1 MVRVS
6 EFDKVFNDAQR
17 QGRISFYLTGRG
29 EEACSVA
36 SAAALSDT
44 DFILPQYRELGAAFW
59 RGFTFEDTAN
69 QLCANGLDPAK
80 GRQLPLHIGDK
91 NKYFFY
97 VKSTLGTQCPHAVG
111 AAQARPATSSAATA
125 TSSATATA
133 ATATSSAVTTSTA
146 TTSTATSTA
155 PAAQA
160 LKLMGRRSVALTY
173 FGEGCASEGDIPS
186 ALNIAAVHGTPTIFF
201 CRNNG
206 YAISTSVRDQYSG
219 DGVAPRGVAFGMPA
233 IRVDGNDPFAVYAAV
248 RRARQIAVEEGKP
261 SIIEAA
267 DEGTEPSP
275 SPYSPSP
282 CLRLALALHP
292 HPAPHQAMTYRIG
305 AHSTSD
311 DDSKSRSWL
320 KVPSAVSAHSGR
332 LGFTVAAK
340 MRLWPPSTTR
350 YRNPH
355 SPEPGWDSERA
366 YWESRS
372 PIIRFGRYLQAQG
385 WYDGQQEE
393 ELRKQAR
400 KDAIRSL
407 NAAQKVGKPHTKHLF
422 SDVYDEV
429 PWHLME
435 QEQALLK
442 HMQKYPAS
450 YTEYLSG
457 NAEELDRVGAAGA
470 GEA

>member
-1 MVRVS
+1 MLRSGRGPTTALLTPLRRACSTNAGLRAEIVALKAQITSLGSMPAAPKAEQSFFAGAASEYTTKLKFFQPHLDDTPTKLPCFRLINDMGLVCPGAELPMIDKDTALAMQITMVRVS

-17 QGRISFYLTGRG
+17 QGRISFYLTSRG

-69 QLCANGLDPAK
+69 QLCSNSLDPAK
-80 GRQLPLHIGDK
+80 GRQLPLHIGDRSK
-91 NKYFFY
+91 RFFY

-111 AAQARPATSSAATA
+111 AAQALR
-125 TSSATATA
+125 
-133 ATATSSAVTTSTA
+133 
-146 TTSTATSTA
+146 
-155 PAAQA
+155 
-160 LKLMGRRSVALTY
+160 LMGNRSVALTY

-186 ALNIAAVHGTPTIFF
+186 ALNIAAVHKTPTIFF

-206 YAISTSVRDQYSG
+206 YAISTQVAEQYSG
-219 DGVAPRGVAFGMPA
+219 DGVAPRGLAFGMPA

-248 RRARQIAVEEGKP
+248 QRAREMALEDGGGP
-261 SIIEAA
+261 AMIE
-267 DEGTEPSP
+267 
-275 SPYSPSP
+275 
-282 CLRLALALHP
+282 
-292 HPAPHQAMTYRIG
+292 AMTYRIG

-311 DDSKSRSWL
+311 DDSK
-320 KVPSAVSAHSGR
+320 
-332 LGFTVAAK
+332 
-340 MRLWPPSTTR
+340 
-350 YRNPH
+350 YRNPD

-407 NAAQKVGKPHTKHLF
+407 NVAQKVGRPHTMHLF

-429 PWHLME
+429 PWNLEE
-435 QEQALLK
+435 QEQALLE
-442 HMQKYPAS
+442 HMQKYPSS
-450 YTEYLSG
+450 YTEHIESNAKELERWSSG
-457 NAEELDRVGAAGA
+457 V
-470 GEA
+470 